1 MRKKFNTYHLL
12 CLIGLSI
19 LSFQT
24 SAQQL
29 EQFSQFQDMTY
40 LINPGVAGSTD
51 YFDVRALNR
60 SQWTGV
66 TDAPRTFAMSL
77 HTPLKNPKVG
87 VGGYLLT
94 DNVGPTRRTALQF
107 SYSYHLDLKEN
118 LKLGLGISAGLLQ
131 FTIDG
136 TKIQLAEEGDEALFS
151 EMNSQTVFDAKFGAY
166 LYGSGWYAGVA
177 APQLL
182 QNQISLFESTS
193 GNLSKLEDH
202 YYVMGGYEYQL
213 SEDFKLN
220 ANALA
225 KFVSPVPL
233 SVDANVIATYLNKI
247 KAGVGYRHNDALI
260 FMAGY
265 EYKESISL
273 GFSYDMTTSNL
284 RNYSNG
290 TYEVVLGFR
299 FLR

>member
-1 MRKKFNTYHLL
+1 M
-12 CLIGLSI
+12 
-19 LSFQT
+19 
-24 SAQQL
+24 
-29 EQFSQFQDMTY
+29 
-40 LINPGVAGSTD
+40 
-51 YFDVRALNR
+51 
-60 SQWTGV
+60 
-66 TDAPRTFAMSL
+66 
-77 HTPLKNPKVG
+77 
-87 VGGYLLT
+87 T

-118 LKLGLGISAGLLQ
+118 LRLGLGVSAGLLQ

-166 LYGSGWYAGVA
+166 LYGNGWYAGVS

-202 YYVMGGYEYQL
+202 YFLMGGYEYQL
-213 SEDFKLN
+213 SDDFKLN

-233 SVDANVIATYLNKI
+233 SVDANIIATYLNKI
-247 KAGVGYRHNDALI
+247 RAGVGYRHNDALI

-265 EYKESISL
+265 DYKESISL

-284 RNYSNG
+284 RNYSSG